1 MNCQLF
7 VIPTIPGF
15 LEDGVRLRPIGR
27 NRERYQQMLDEVR
40 QICLLADELGY
51 DCFSTSEHHFHS
63 EGFEASVAPIVI
75 YADLAPRTKRIKFA
89 PLGMVLPAWDP
100 IRCAEEIAVLD
111 HLTQGRVI
119 AGFARGYQ
127 DRWVGVMGQ
136 KYRALAA
143 PSDDSS
149 KDVRNREIFQEMF
162 DIVRTAWTEE
172 SFDYDGKYYQ
182 VPYPYDEG
190 IKNWPAAEW
199 TRERGAPGEVDE
211 NDTIRKVSVIPSPY
225 QKPHPPV
232 FNAHSMS
239 ESTLRWAAKVGSIPQ
254 ILIGD
259 PPRFKALCELYRD
272 EAAAHGRVLT
282 LGESVGAARY
292 VCLGKT
298 ATKAYEMAV
307 QTVGWVWH
315 EYFPLFGV
323 TEVLPRPGEDT
334 PAPLRL
340 GSREETVDRLIE
352 QGIALVGTVDH
363 VKRQLESLVTCH
375 GDGALEWFDW
385 EVCQQ
390 GVLPIEEVL
399 EQIEIFGTQIL
410 PAFKS

>member
-1 MNCQLF
+1 MNFQLF
-7 VIPTIPGF
+7 VIPSIPGF

-27 NRERYQQMLDEVR
+27 NRERFQQMLDEVR
-40 QICLLADELGY
+40 SICLLADELGY

-75 YADLAPRTKRIKFA
+75 YADLAARTQQIKFA

-100 IRCAEEIAVLD
+100 IRCAEEIAILD
-111 HLTQGRVI
+111 HLTRGRVI

-162 DIVRTAWTEE
+162 EIVKTAWTEE
-172 SFDYDGKYYQ
+172 AFDYHGKYYQ
-182 VPYPYDEG
+182 VPFPFDEG
-190 IKNWPAAEW
+190 IKNWPAGEW
-199 TRERGAPGEVDE
+199 TRERGAPGELDQE
-211 NDTIRKVSVIPSPY
+211 DTIRKVSVIPSPY
-225 QKPHPPV
+225 QDPHPPI

-254 ILIGD
+254 ILIGE
-259 PPRFKALCELYRD
+259 PSRFKALCELYQS
-272 EAAAHGRVLT
+272 EAANHGRALG

-292 VCLGKT
+292 VCIGKT
-298 ATKAYEMAV
+298 EDEAREMAF
-307 QTVGWVWH
+307 QTAGWVWH
-315 EYFPLFGV
+315 EYFPQFGV
-323 TEVLPRPGEDT
+323 SELLRYPGEDA
-334 PAPLRL
+334 PAPLML
-340 GSREETVDRLIE
+340 ESREEVVERLID
-352 QGIALVGTVDH
+352 QGIALVGTVEQ
-363 VKRQLESLVTCH
+363 VKRQLESLARCH

-385 EVCQQ
+385 ELCQQ
-390 GVLPIEEVL
+390 GVLPIEVVL
-399 EQIEIFGTQIL
+399 EQVEIFGRQIL
-410 PAFKS
+410 PDFKS

>member
-1 MNCQLF
+1 MNFQLF

-27 NRERYQQMLDEVR
+27 NRERFQQMLDEVR
-40 QICLLADELGY
+40 RICLLADELGY

-63 EGFEASVAPIVI
+63 EGFEASVAPIVV
-75 YADLAPRTKRIKFA
+75 YADLAARTKTIKFA
-89 PLGMVLPAWDP
+89 PLGMVLPTWDP
-100 IRCAEEIAVLD
+100 IRCAEEIAMLD

-162 DIVRTAWTEE
+162 EIVKAAWTEDALE
-172 SFDYDGKYYQ
+172 YNGKYYQ
-182 VPYPYDEG
+182 VPYPYEEG
-190 IKNWPAAEW
+190 IKNWPAAQW
-199 TRERGAPGEVDE
+199 TRERGAEGEVDE
-211 NDTIRKVSVIPSPY
+211 NDTIRKVSVIPRPF
-225 QKPHPPV
+225 QDPHPPI

-259 PPRFKALCELYRD
+259 PSRFKALCELYQS
-272 EAAAHGRVLT
+272 EAATHGRNLG

-292 VCLGKT
+292 VCIGKT
-298 ATKAYEMAV
+298 EAEAREMAH
-307 QTVGWVWH
+307 QTAGWVWH
-315 EYFPLFGV
+315 EYFPQFGV
-323 TEVLPRPGEDT
+323 TEVLRYPGEDS
-334 PAPLRL
+334 PAPLML
-340 GSREETVDRLIE
+340 ATREEAVNRLID
-352 QGIALVGTVDH
+352 QGIALVGTVDQ
-363 VKRQLESLVTCH
+363 VKRQLESLAKCH
-375 GDGALEWFDW
+375 ADGALEWFDW
-385 EVCQQ
+385 ELCQQ
-390 GVLPIEEVL
+390 GVLPIEVVL
-399 EQIEIFGTQIL
+399 EQMEIFGTRIL
-410 PAFKS
+410 PEFKS